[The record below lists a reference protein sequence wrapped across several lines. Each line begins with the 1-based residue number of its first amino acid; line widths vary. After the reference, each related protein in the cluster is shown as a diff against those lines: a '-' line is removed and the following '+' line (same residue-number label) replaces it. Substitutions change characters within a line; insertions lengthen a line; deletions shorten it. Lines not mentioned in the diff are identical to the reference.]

1 MTGILRKEGNL
12 HIDTTGR
19 MPCEDWRY
27 TSIKPKDVID
37 AKQPEAARRGEGLS
51 QEYSE

>member
-1 MTGILRKEGNL
+1 MTGVLRKEGNL

-27 TSIKPKDVID
+27 TSISQRMSQD
-37 AKQPEAARRGEGLS
+37 AEQPEAARRGKGPS
-51 QEYSE
+51 QEHLE